1 MGKSILVSDD
11 LLPANKDIIFLSF
24 LIKLDKSVFA
34 LLVFSSNG
42 CPTNVLLIF
51 SLSKYF
57 FSKLNNKRI

>member
-1 MGKSILVSDD
+1 MGKSIIVSDD

-24 LIKLDKSVFA
+24 LIKFDKSVFA
-34 LLVFSSNG
+34 LFFFSSKG

-51 SLSKYF
+51 YLSKYF